1 MLARTTERKKEQLG
15 AGAARHLYYRI
26 VHMPKGYP
34 AMKLAPIR
42 SVVMVSLLC
51 FGLAGIVPCA
61 SAQTQ
66 GAQASTQPEQNVP
79 AHAATQ
85 TTAQTSTP
93 SAKLVI
99 KEGTELNLKFAQD
112 LSSKTAQDGDPVNLV
127 LADDL
132 TVDGVTV
139 AKAGAIAL
147 GTVTHAKK
155 AGMMGR
161 AGELDM
167 RLEYVVVGSSRMMIR
182 GTKGK
187 EGQGKE
193 GTAVALTVLFGP
205 IGLIKHGKNVEVKQ
219 GTPLT
224 AYVDSDFAVPVAQ

>member
-1 MLARTTERKKEQLG
+1 MTSKQMRLILT
-15 AGAARHLYYRI
+15 
-26 VHMPKGYP
+26 
-34 AMKLAPIR
+34 
-42 SVVMVSLLC
+42 VSLLC
-51 FGLAGIVPCA
+51 IAVAGIVLCA
-61 SAQTQ
+61 SAQDRNVQ
-66 GAQASTQPEQNVP
+66 ASLQSNQNVPAQASTQ
-79 AHAATQ
+79 AI
-85 TTAQTSTP
+85 AQTSQP
-93 SAKLVI
+93 AKLVI
-99 KEGTELNLKFAQD
+99 KEGTDVNLKFAQD

-132 TVDGVTV
+132 KVDGVTV
-139 AKAGAIAL
+139 AKAGAVAL

-167 RLEYVVVGSSRMMIR
+167 RLDYVVVGDSRMMIR

-224 AYVDSDFAVPVAQ
+224 AFVDSDFAVPIAQ

>member
-1 MLARTTERKKEQLG
+1 MTSKQMRLILA
-15 AGAARHLYYRI
+15 
-26 VHMPKGYP
+26 
-34 AMKLAPIR
+34 
-42 SVVMVSLLC
+42 VSLLC
-51 FGLAGIVPCA
+51 LAVAGIVLCA
-61 SAQTQ
+61 SAQDRNV
-66 GAQASTQPEQNVP
+66 QASSQLSQNVP
-79 AHAATQ
+79 AQAPTQ
-85 TTAQTSTP
+85 AIAQASQP
-93 SAKLVI
+93 AKLVI
-99 KEGTELNLKFAQD
+99 KEGTELDLKFAQD
-112 LSSKTAQDGDPVNLV
+112 LSSKTAQDGDPVNLI

-132 TVDGVTV
+132 KVDGVTV
-139 AKAGAIAL
+139 ARAGAVAL

-167 RLEYVVVGSSRMMIR
+167 RLDYVVVGDSRMMIR

-224 AYVDSDFAVPVAQ
+224 AYVDSDFAVPAAQ